1 MVLCT
6 DYIDSCKSNYHT
18 IIKRLSFAIIMEE
31 YKHDNLDLL
40 AIMYAGITLP
50 NVLLNIYTKKKVKH
64 PHVFFKWQMIQQ
76 VSRDYWPDN
85 LKNAMVTC

>member
-1 MVLCT
+1 
-6 DYIDSCKSNYHT
+6 
-18 IIKRLSFAIIMEE
+18 MEE
-31 YKHDNLDLL
+31 YQHDNLDLL

-85 LKNAMVTC
+85 PQERNGDLLGHYIGCKKPHKKIKKNVNLMNI